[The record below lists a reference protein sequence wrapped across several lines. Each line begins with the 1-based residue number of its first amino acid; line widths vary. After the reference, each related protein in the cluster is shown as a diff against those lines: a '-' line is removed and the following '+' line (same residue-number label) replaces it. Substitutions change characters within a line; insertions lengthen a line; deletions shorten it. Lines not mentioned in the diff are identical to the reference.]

1 PTFLIE
7 PRITRRDH
15 RVSAAAASGYR
26 GDQSVKETVSPHAK
40 LEYAKQLI
48 STGAE
53 DFSCQTLQICH
64 DYADSLTEVRA
75 AIGNR
80 GCNEVDEVDRKAAA
94 WWSGLRPLL
103 YPTCVDA
110 AFSGYKISAQLSA
123 VIGHP
128 TLMG

>member
-1 PTFLIE
+1 M
-7 PRITRRDH
+7 IT
-15 RVSAAAASGYR
+15 
-26 GDQSVKETVSPHAK
+26 
-40 LEYAKQLI
+40 
-48 STGAE
+48 
-53 DFSCQTLQICH
+53 
-64 DYADSLTEVRA
+64 ADSFTEVRA

-80 GCNEVDEVDRKAAA
+80 GCYEVDRKAAA

-103 YPTCVDA
+103 SPTCVDA